1 MQTIRIAFSFRFRT
15 LQHTNLKTRW
25 GILFFL
31 NESSAIALDVKRKQQ
46 GKKEH
51 YGLSLNCR
59 SADGGTLPISGN
71 SGTIIILIIFF
82 FVLEQ

>member
-1 MQTIRIAFSFRFRT
+1 MQTIRIAFNFRFLA
-15 LQHTNLKTRW
+15 LQHITRW

-46 GKKEH
+46 DKKEH

-71 SGTIIILIIFF
+71 SGTIIIMIIFF
-82 FVLEQ
+82 LF